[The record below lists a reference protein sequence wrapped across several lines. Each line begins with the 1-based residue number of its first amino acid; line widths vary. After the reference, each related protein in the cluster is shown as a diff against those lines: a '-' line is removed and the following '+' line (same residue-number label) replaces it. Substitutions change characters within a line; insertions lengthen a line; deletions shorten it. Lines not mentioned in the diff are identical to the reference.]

1 MRKDKHT
8 MNGFTHFDH
17 EGNQNIYEVQ
27 YLKDEV
33 EKMLKHF
40 AKQQKLEAQK
50 KKYERVIY

>member
-1 MRKDKHT
+1 MVVCMFNKKWD
-8 MNGFTHFDH
+8 
-17 EGNQNIYEVQ
+17 EV
-27 YLKDEV
+27 LKDEV